1 MAVSSACPR
10 RLVSSRV
17 VLVSGEAQSDRV
29 DAIAAVVARLEA
41 DLPST
46 GRQLDGIGGSGKTL
60 FASNLA
66 ARVTSR
72 AVVILH
78 VDDFFNPPEV
88 RHARGRHSPEGFWLD
103 TYDYNALIEN
113 ALEPLR
119 AGREQYRAAPAAPH
133 STATEDA
140 LVLVEGTFLL
150 RDLLLGYWNSSVY
163 LSVPFAVAAARMAE
177 RGTVTDAIEDPRID
191 SYFGAQRLYFLQA
204 SPWKRAS
211 IVVDN
216 TDWTRPQ
223 LLDGCVAPAD

>member
-1 MAVSSACPR
+1 M
-10 RLVSSRV
+10 
-17 VLVSGEAQSDRV
+17 
-29 DAIAAVVARLEA
+29 DAIAAVAARLEA
-41 DLPST
+41 DRPSA
-46 GRQLDGIGGSGKTL
+46 GRQLVAIDGIGGSGKTL
-60 FASNLA
+60 FAVNLA

-72 AVVILH
+72 TVVTLH

-119 AGREQYRAAPAAPH
+119 AGREQYRATPAAPLA
-133 STATEDA
+133 TAAEDA

-150 RDLLLGYWNSSVY
+150 RDLLLDYWNSSVY
-163 LSVPFAVAAARMAE
+163 LSVPFAVAAARMVE
-177 RGTVTDAIEDPRID
+177 RGTVTDAVHDPRIER
-191 SYFGAQRLYFLQA
+191 YFGAQRFYFHQA

-211 IVVDN
+211 VVVDN

-223 LLDGCVAPAD
+223 LIDTAVAPAS